1 MNSNLEKLED
11 NFQEDEI
18 NIYEIINIFI
28 KNIKLFIIVSI
39 VGLLI
44 TCLYIGKRI
53 VFDKNNI
60 LTMEYTLNYIEL
72 ESYLGGRVYYP
83 KKVPTQIL
91 LENEYLEKLFENEA
105 LKEIYEKSIKVN
117 REDPN
122 TKRQFLID
130 TEIIKVIEKKVDEED
145 EKSNIVPNSYKIM
158 VKLNRKEDPNNKNSN
173 SILISYLKILK
184 EYYNENIFKY
194 IENRKNYSD
203 ERLPILKQG
212 LEENS
217 VMTSSLSFDK
227 NTITENNFLRYIY
240 PTKVSNIDAYYPEY
254 VKLETENQAIK
265 TLFELK
271 LNNIDSFIQY
281 DTSPL
286 IEKEET
292 GNFIKLVI
300 GIFLSLCLAILA
312 TFIKEFFEGYK
323 KSKKVL

>member
-18 NIYEIINIFI
+18 SIYDIINIFI

-39 VGLLI
+39 VGLII
-44 TCLYIGKRI
+44 TCMYIGKRI
-53 VFDKNNI
+53 IFDKNNI
-60 LTMEYTLNYIEL
+60 LTMEYTLNYTEL
-72 ESYLGGRVYYP
+72 ESYLGGRVHYP

-158 VKLNRKEDPNNKNSN
+158 VKLNRREDPNNKNSN

-203 ERLPILKQG
+203 KRLPILKQG

-292 GNFIKLVI
+292 GNILKLAV
-300 GIFLSLCLAILA
+300 GIFLSLSLGILVI
-312 TFIKEFFEGYK
+312 FVKEFFEKYK
-323 KSKKVL
+323 KNKNDL